1 MSLSFLTMELV
12 CKKYIDLLHFYG
24 WKYYSLLNSVHKR
37 LSLVRNDFGAKLP
50 SDLVIFSTFSLDF
63 QK

>member
-1 MSLSFLTMELV
+1 MCLGFLTMELV

-24 WKYYSLLNSVHKR
+24 RNVHKR
-37 LSLVRNDFGAKLP
+37 LYLVRNDFGAKLP